1 MSERGSLLSVL
12 RLYPFYE
19 GFFPALR
26 PRELHAL
33 MMTSKTMFSIV
44 APLLRVAQDVNAQLE
59 EFVDDASSFR
69 LQLRETDG
77 VMFGDF
83 AFRFFAGVPR
93 ECSTLDVLMTC
104 KQGGGFVHLGE
115 FIAYL
120 LKNEG
125 YYREVYPKAMFV
137 SGSEIAGVW
146 VSRRLIYFMRAN
158 CIA

>member
-1 MSERGSLLSVL
+1 MSERGSLLSL
-12 RLYPFYE
+12 LMLYPFYE
-19 GFFPALR
+19 GFFSALR
-26 PRELHAL
+26 ARELHAL
-33 MMTSKTMFSIV
+33 MMTSKTMFSMV
-44 APLLRVAQDVNAQLE
+44 APLLRSAQDLDTQLQ
-59 EFVDDASSFR
+59 EFVYGASSFR

-77 VMFGDF
+77 VIFGDF

-120 LKNEG
+120 LKEEG
-125 YYREVYPKAMFV
+125 YYREVYPKAMFA

-146 VSRRLIYFMRAN
+146 VSRRLLYSMRAN
-158 CIA
+158 CTA